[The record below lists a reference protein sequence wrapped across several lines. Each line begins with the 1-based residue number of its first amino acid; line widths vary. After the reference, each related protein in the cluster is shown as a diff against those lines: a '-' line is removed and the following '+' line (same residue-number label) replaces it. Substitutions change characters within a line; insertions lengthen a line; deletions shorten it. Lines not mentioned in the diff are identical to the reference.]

1 MFWLSA
7 QNNSYIIM
15 SSYEKSL
22 FLKKFKSKFHIFG
35 WFPEQDLKS
44 FRQK

>member
-15 SSYEKSL
+15 SPYEKSL
-22 FLKKFKSKFHIFG
+22 FLKKYKFHIFG
-35 WFPEQDLKS
+35 WFPGLQNLHA
-44 FRQK
+44 F